1 MGASPTQPAA
11 CGHIK
16 ESETTMVA
24 MPSRYS
30 GILITLLVLITPA
43 ASSIPR
49 SSSSSLDATAAAA
62 ARRPPWNLSSQINKQ
77 GYLRQ
82 LFRRIP
88 AAASDDV
95 GEYANAN
102 NYKDKSLVPVVIR
115 QVPGDGDCL
124 FHAIAISLAFTEN
137 GHLMRLD
144 THDGLQEL
152 KAASRKLRRM
162 AVECLVS
169 SCSSKRQNNNNNH
182 NHKSK
187 RSSRRYKR
195 LFIQGKDSMK
205 TSQLL
210 YTASSQYGITPEE
223 YCELMMQD
231 SYWGGGP
238 EIVALCAVLR
248 RPIHVYELVP
258 LPIDGNGNISDDD
271 ENRHDEEYDEK
282 AASPLANKDRINNK
296 FCLRLLAT
304 FGSPKYDSNDALH
317 ILSADSRFP
326 DIDEPHCAL
335 KEGNH
340 FLAMFPVD
348 RMILCLCNY
357 YANGLDDDD
366 SGGRKEV
373 SDRKQLVRGG
383 DAGNI
388 STADNKMLVVEAESD
403 DHLVGLPWLFHG
415 EWYDDLPC
423 DTRSPC
429 QNEELVNDKK
439 GWKCSTWFRLR
450 RNNRHPKGKKKDHK
464 EDNEVISKSSP
475 NSMTRFVGYWINVF
489 VRILAFCGDMA

>member
-1 MGASPTQPAA
+1 
-11 CGHIK
+11 
-16 ESETTMVA
+16 MVA

-30 GILITLLVLITPA
+30 GLLLGLLVLIAPA

-49 SSSSSLDATAAAA
+49 SSSSSLDAAAAA
-62 ARRPPWNLSSQINKQ
+62 AADKIRRPPWNLSSQINKQ

-88 AAASDDV
+88 AAAADV
-95 GEYANAN
+95 GEYANDTN
-102 NYKDKSLVPVVIR
+102 NYKDKSLLPVVIR

-169 SCSSKRQNNNNNH
+169 SCSSKRHNNNNN
-182 NHKSK
+182 NNNNNNKSK
-187 RSSRRYKR
+187 RSRSRRYKR

-248 RPIHVYELVP
+248 RPIHVYELAP
-258 LPIDGNGNISDDD
+258 LPIDRSRNISDDD
-271 ENRHDEEYDEK
+271 ENRHDEEHEK
-282 AASPLANKDRINNK
+282 ATFPLANKDRINIK

-348 RMILCLCNY
+348 RMRLCLCNY

-383 DAGNI
+383 DAGNII

-423 DTRSPC
+423 DTRPPC
-429 QNEELVNDKK
+429 QSEELVNNKK
-439 GWKCSTWFRLR
+439 GWKWLR
-450 RNNRHPKGKKKDHK
+450 RNNSHPKRKKKDRD
-464 EDNEVISKSSP
+464 DNEVISKSPP

>member
-1 MGASPTQPAA
+1 MA
-11 CGHIK
+11 
-16 ESETTMVA
+16 A
-24 MPSRYS
+24 MPSRCS
-30 GILITLLVLITPA
+30 GLLVALLLVLITPA

-49 SSSSSLDATAAAA
+49 SSSSSLDATAAADKI
-62 ARRPPWNLSSQINKQ
+62 RRPPWNLSSQINKQ
-77 GYLRQ
+77 GYLKQ

-88 AAASDDV
+88 AAAVDDV
-95 GEYANAN
+95 GEYANDTN
-102 NYKDKSLVPVVIR
+102 NYKDTSLLVPVVIR

-169 SCSSKRQNNNNNH
+169 SCSSKRQNNNSNN
-182 NHKSK
+182 KSK
-187 RSSRRYKR
+187 RNSRRYKR

-258 LPIDGNGNISDDD
+258 LPIDRNGNISDED
-271 ENRHDEEYDEK
+271 ENRHDKEDEK
-282 AASPLANKDRINNK
+282 ATTPLANKDRTNNK

-326 DIDEPHCAL
+326 DIEEPHCAL

-348 RMILCLCNY
+348 RMRLCLRNY
-357 YANGLDDDD
+357 YANCLDNEGD
-366 SGGRKEV
+366 GGRKEV

-388 STADNKMLVVEAESD
+388 ISTADNKMLVVEAESD
-403 DHLVGLPWLFHG
+403 EHLVGLPWLFHG

-423 DTRSPC
+423 DTQSPC
-429 QNEELVNDKK
+429 QYEALVNDKK

-450 RNNRHPKGKKKDHK
+450 RNNMHPKSKKKEH
-464 EDNEVISKSSP
+464 EGNQVTSKSPS

-489 VRILAFCGDMA
+489 VKILAFCGDMA

>member
-1 MGASPTQPAA
+1 M
-11 CGHIK
+11 
-16 ESETTMVA
+16 A
-24 MPSRYS
+24 MPSRHS
-30 GILITLLVLITPA
+30 GLLLALLLVLITPA

-49 SSSSSLDATAAAA
+49 SSSSSLDATAAA
-62 ARRPPWNLSSQINKQ
+62 RRPPWNPSSQINKQ

-88 AAASDDV
+88 TAAADDV

-102 NYKDKSLVPVVIR
+102 NCKDKSLVPVVIR

-169 SCSSKRQNNNNNH
+169 SCSSNKRQNNN
-182 NHKSK
+182 KSK

-210 YTASSQYGITPEE
+210 HTASSQYGITPEE

-258 LPIDGNGNISDDD
+258 LPIIDGNGNISDEDK
-271 ENRHDEEYDEK
+271 NRHVEEHEK
-282 AASPLANKDRINNK
+282 AETPLLNKDRINNK

-348 RMILCLCNY
+348 RMRSCLCNY
-357 YANGLDDDD
+357 FANGLADGG
-366 SGGRKEV
+366 GGRKEV

-388 STADNKMLVVEAESD
+388 ISTADNKMLGVEAESD

-415 EWYDDLPC
+415 EWYDDLSC
-423 DTRSPC
+423 DTRPPC
-429 QNEELVNDKK
+429 QYEELVNDKK

-450 RNNRHPKGKKKDHK
+450 RNNGHPESKKKDRD
-464 EDNEVISKSSP
+464 DNEVTSKSPP
-475 NSMTRFVGYWINVF
+475 NSMIRFVGYWINVF